1 MTRFLDGRELRPSS
15 DALHVAG
22 GPCCGGRG
30 AMLSGARLGEG
41 GSERGRLLCAFIQ
54 HFIGLAGAASPA
66 PVVDRSLRAD
76 IYVAMDFRTTQVGD
90 RYAQA
95 LFDLADETGALEAVR
110 ADLRALAGAW
120 GESADLRRLATS
132 PVIASEDQGKGLV
145 AIAYKAGFNRTTRN
159 FLGLLAQNGRA
170 RDLTAVIA
178 GFERLYA
185 KKTGVVAA
193 EVVSAQALDA
203 GQLDK
208 IKQALRIALGR
219 DPELSARVDSSIL
232 GGLKVKVGSK
242 LFDASLKTKLDQMKF
257 ALKRA

>member
-1 MTRFLDGRELRPSS
+1 M
-15 DALHVAG
+15 
-22 GPCCGGRG
+22 
-30 AMLSGARLGEG
+30 
-41 GSERGRLLCAFIQ
+41 
-54 HFIGLAGAASPA
+54 
-66 PVVDRSLRAD
+66 AD
-76 IYVAMDFRTTQVGD
+76 EFRTTEVGD

-95 LFDLADETGALEAVR
+95 LFDLADETGVLDAVR
-110 ADLRALAGAW
+110 ADLKSLRAAH
-120 GESADLRRLATS
+120 GESADLRRLLTS
-132 PVIASEDQGKGLV
+132 PVIASDDQKKGLT
-145 AIAYKAGFNRTTRN
+145 AIADKAKFNGVTRN

-193 EVVSAQALDA
+193 EVTSAVELTTAQMTHVRSAL
-203 GQLDK
+203 LK
-208 IKQALRIALGR
+208 ALGKA
-219 DPELSARVDSSIL
+219 PELTARVDPSIL